1 MTGALLKT
9 RKSKMKDTSSQCG
22 FTMIELLVGM
32 MAAALLSY
40 AALSLY
46 TTQHKQLLV
55 QDEIADMQGNLRSS
69 AEVLATSI
77 RKAGYN
83 LPSDLT
89 AIEYADTNPD
99 TIVVTFDTGMLAGI
113 ELLYDLVDPGD
124 ELQCTREEVTGLAAG
139 QWAYIYDPTTETGE
153 FFLTSDVLTG
163 PARIQHS
170 TMPLFRLYPAGS
182 SILKLARIKYF
193 VNRADS
199 SVSNLMIQTYG
210 SQPELF
216 AENIVNMNFRYF
228 LANGAIVSAPT
239 DPNDIRL
246 VEIDLEGRT
255 ESRDPSLF
263 NQYRTRN
270 FNLRVNVRNLGLA
283 QP

>member
-1 MTGALLKT
+1 
-9 RKSKMKDTSSQCG
+9 MKDTSNQRG

-32 MAAALLSY
+32 LAATILSY

-46 TTQHKQLLV
+46 TTQHKQLLI

-83 LPSDLT
+83 LPADLT

-113 ELLYDLVDPGD
+113 ESLYDMVDPGD
-124 ELQCTREEVTGLAAG
+124 ELRCTREDITALEVG
-139 QWAYIYDPTTETGE
+139 QWAYIYDPNTETGE
-153 FFLTSDVLTG
+153 FFFTSRVLTG

-170 TMPLFRLYPAGS
+170 TMPFTRVYPAGS
-182 SILKLARIKYF
+182 KILKLARIKYF
-193 VNRADS
+193 VDSSDS

-210 SQPELF
+210 SQPEIF
-216 AENIVNMNFRYF
+216 AENIANLNFRYF
-228 LANGAIVSAPT
+228 LANGAIVSTPAN
-239 DPNDIRL
+239 PNDIRL

-255 ESRDPSLF
+255 ESRDPALF

-270 FNLRVNVRNLGLA
+270 FNLRVNVRNLGLV